1 MGEANFVMI
10 EVFFDVET
18 KKLFSEINTRDPGDL
33 GVSVVS
39 VYKRE
44 LDSNQK
50 EIQGEMCSFW
60 EHEFT
65 DMWKIFKDADRII
78 GFNSLK
84 FDVPALQPYA
94 LFCLAKL
101 NHFDI
106 MEKVRKS
113 LGRRLSL
120 DNLARSTLGETK
132 IDTGTNA
139 VRYWRSGD
147 KESLRKLRT
156 YCEMDVQI
164 TCKLYDFGMKN
175 SYLKFTDKWNN
186 LRTLAVDFS
195 YPINK
200 TYSGKQI
207 SLF

>member
-1 MGEANFVMI
+1 
-10 EVFFDVET
+10 
-18 KKLFSEINTRDPGDL
+18 
-33 GVSVVS
+33 VS

-44 LDSNQK
+44 LDSKQK
-50 EIQGEMCSFW
+50 EIQGEMRSFW

-65 DMWKIFKDADRII
+65 NMWKIFKDADRII

-94 LFCLAKL
+94 LFYLDKL

-106 MEKVRKS
+106 
-113 LGRRLSL
+113 
-120 DNLARSTLGETK
+120 
-132 IDTGTNA
+132 
-139 VRYWRSGD
+139 
-147 KESLRKLRT
+147 ESLRKLRT

-186 LRTLAVDFS
+186 SRTLAVDFS
-195 YPINK
+195 YPIDK